1 MGGKS
6 PKTST
11 QHRRNADNTIK
22 KTFAYFNK
30 ALSFYS
36 HFVHIFTVY
45 YKRSRKD
52 APFYFR
58 LQSPSPKG
66 CRHPFPYWKKNI
78 ERKKTDN
85 YLYLVYHSNIPSP
98 LQEKQPKQAAFP
110 VKSKSGH
117 SHVTTQ
123 SPSQKYFVFF
133 RCGARQIS
141 ITYLLSHATTQSPS
155 QKCFAFPRC
164 GARQISA
171 IKRTA
176 YHASM

>member
-1 MGGKS
+1 MYSRMRFTKKHSKKAVELLILVQSVQPLFLKIGLFYFCGWQMGGKS

-78 ERKKTDN
+78 ERKKQTTT
-85 YLYLVYHSNIPSP
+85 YIWFIIVIYPPLYRKSSP
-98 LQEKQPKQAAFP
+98 N
-110 VKSKSGH
+110 
-117 SHVTTQ
+117 
-123 SPSQKYFVFF
+123 
-133 RCGARQIS
+133 R
-141 ITYLLSHATTQSPS
+141 LL
-155 QKCFAFPRC
+155 FL
-164 GARQISA
+164 
-171 IKRTA
+171 
-176 YHASM
+176 

>member
-66 CRHPFPYWKKNI
+66 CRHPFPFWKKKQTTTYI
-78 ERKKTDN
+78 
-85 YLYLVYHSNIPSP
+85 LVYHSNIPSP
-98 LQEKQPKQAAFP
+98 LQEKQPE
-110 VKSKSGH
+110 
-117 SHVTTQ
+117 
-123 SPSQKYFVFF
+123 
-133 RCGARQIS
+133 
-141 ITYLLSHATTQSPS
+141 
-155 QKCFAFPRC
+155 
-164 GARQISA
+164 
-171 IKRTA
+171 RTA
-176 YHASM
+176 FSVIYISRKQVFDLLKQKNKLMRSIGKPRNAQFSSVEMNSTCGFHSGNKFPKPFHFQ

>member
-1 MGGKS
+1 MQRIKGI
-6 PKTST
+6 P
-11 QHRRNADNTIK
+11 IK

-66 CRHPFPYWKKNI
+66 CRHPFPYRKKNI
-78 ERKKTDN
+78 ERKKDN

-98 LQEKQPKQAAFP
+98 LQEKQPKQAAFS

-117 SHVTTQ
+117 
-123 SPSQKYFVFF
+123 PY
-133 RCGARQIS
+133 
-141 ITYLLSHATTQSPS
+141 ATTQSPS
-155 QKCFAFPRC
+155 RKCFTFSRC

-171 IKRTA
+171 KKEQPIMQACKLFFFCRCLA
-176 YHASM
+176 LRCYM

>member
-1 MGGKS
+1 MQRIKG
-6 PKTST
+6 T
-11 QHRRNADNTIK
+11 QIK

-78 ERKKTDN
+78 ERKKQTTT
-85 YLYLVYHSNIPSP
+85 YIWFIIVIYPPLYRKSSP
-98 LQEKQPKQAAFP
+98 NRLCKIEIRAPTCNNAEP
-110 VKSKSGH
+110 ISKMLRIS
-117 SHVTTQ
+117 SLWR
-123 SPSQKYFVFF
+123 SL
-133 RCGARQIS
+133 IS

-155 QKCFAFPRC
+155 QKYFAFPRC

>member
-52 APFYFR
+52 APFTSACSPLPR
-58 LQSPSPKG
+58 KAAGTPSPIGRKILKE
-66 CRHPFPYWKKNI
+66 KKQTTTYI
-78 ERKKTDN
+78 WFIIVIYPPLYRK
-85 YLYLVYHSNIPSP
+85 SSP
-98 LQEKQPKQAAFP
+98 N
-110 VKSKSGH
+110 
-117 SHVTTQ
+117 
-123 SPSQKYFVFF
+123 
-133 RCGARQIS
+133 R
-141 ITYLLSHATTQSPS
+141 LL
-155 QKCFAFPRC
+155 FL
-164 GARQISA
+164 
-171 IKRTA
+171 
-176 YHASM
+176 

>member
-58 LQSPSPKG
+58 LQAPSPKG

-98 LQEKQPKQAAFP
+98 LQKKQPKQAAFS

-117 SHVTTQ
+117 PHVTTQ

-141 ITYLLSHATTQSPS
+141 
-155 QKCFAFPRC
+155 
-164 GARQISA
+164 A

>member
-52 APFYFR
+52 APFYFPER
-58 LQSPSPKG
+58 L
-66 CRHPFPYWKKNI
+66 HAH
-78 ERKKTDN
+78 
-85 YLYLVYHSNIPSP
+85 LP
-98 LQEKQPKQAAFP
+98 LLEEK
-110 VKSKSGH
+110 
-117 SHVTTQ
+117 
-123 SPSQKYFVFF
+123 Y
-133 RCGARQIS
+133 
-141 ITYLLSHATTQSPS
+141 
-155 QKCFAFPRC
+155 
-164 GARQISA
+164 
-171 IKRTA
+171 
-176 YHASM
+176 

>member
-85 YLYLVYHSNIPSP
+85 YLYLVYHSNIPLPFTEKAAQTGCFSCKIEIRTLACNNAEPISKILRIFSLWRSP
-98 LQEKQPKQAAFP
+98 NICNKKNSLSCK
-110 VKSKSGH
+110 
-117 SHVTTQ
+117 HV
-123 SPSQKYFVFF
+123 SCSFF
-133 RCGARQIS
+133 ADAWLCVVTCSSFSRWMERKA
-141 ITYLLSHATTQSPS
+141 
-155 QKCFAFPRC
+155 
-164 GARQISA
+164 
-171 IKRTA
+171 
-176 YHASM
+176 

>member
-58 LQSPSPKG
+58 RQSPSPKG

-98 LQEKQPKQAAFP
+98 LQKKQPKQAAFP

-141 ITYLLSHATTQSPS
+141 
-155 QKCFAFPRC
+155 
-164 GARQISA
+164 A

>member
-1 MGGKS
+1 MKFTVANGWQIS
-6 PKTST
+6 KTST

-78 ERKKTDN
+78 ERKKQTTT
-85 YLYLVYHSNIPSP
+85 YIWFIIVIYPPLYRKSSP
-98 LQEKQPKQAAFP
+98 N
-110 VKSKSGH
+110 
-117 SHVTTQ
+117 
-123 SPSQKYFVFF
+123 
-133 RCGARQIS
+133 R
-141 ITYLLSHATTQSPS
+141 LL
-155 QKCFAFPRC
+155 FL
-164 GARQISA
+164 
-171 IKRTA
+171 
-176 YHASM
+176 

>member
-30 ALSFYS
+30 TLSFYS

-78 ERKKTDN
+78 ERKKQTTT
-85 YLYLVYHSNIPSP
+85 YIWFIIVIYPPLYRKSSP
-98 LQEKQPKQAAFP
+98 N
-110 VKSKSGH
+110 
-117 SHVTTQ
+117 
-123 SPSQKYFVFF
+123 
-133 RCGARQIS
+133 R
-141 ITYLLSHATTQSPS
+141 LL
-155 QKCFAFPRC
+155 FL
-164 GARQISA
+164 
-171 IKRTA
+171 
-176 YHASM
+176 